1 LRKAGAK
8 KIVKRLV
15 PFKEF
20 AEMVANFLQS
30 ANI

>member
-8 KIVKRLV
+8 RIVKRLV

-20 AEMVANFLQS
+20 AEMVADFVKK
-30 ANI
+30 